1 MGPKPRQDAAEQ
13 DLFRMELV
21 NLIDQRHELVKLAA
35 LIDWPAFEQAWG
47 PKFESTTGRPALPT
61 RLMASL
67 LYLKHTFALSDVDV
81 VERWIENPYWQH
93 FSGERYFRHELP
105 CDPSSLVRWRQRIG
119 EEGCEWLL
127 EHSIKAAM
135 SAGVMKRQ
143 SLSTV
148 IVDTTVQPKAIAHP
162 TDSRLLNRAREQLV
176 AAARDAGIE
185 LRQSYARVGKAADAQ
200 AGRYA
205 HAQQWRRMRR
215 EVRKLRTWLGR
226 VIRDVQ
232 RKAGEFGGVLK
243 TRMETA
249 QRLHAQ
255 QRDSKNKLYALH
267 APEVECIAKGKART
281 PYEFGVKTSV
291 AVTAKEGVVV
301 GMRSMPG
308 SPYDGHTLHSQLE
321 QVEIL
326 TGVQPAMALA
336 DRGYRGVQPPEG
348 TRLLISH
355 TRGLP
360 KALKQLLKRRQAI
373 EPTIGHMKTD
383 GLLARNWLKGSDGDA
398 IHAVLC
404 GAGHNL
410 RLILAHLR
418 VLVLALFVLTRYA
431 TNTLMAVWRD
441 AIAALA
447 HLLRPAPALGSA

>member
-1 MGPKPRQDAAEQ
+1 MGPKSRVDASEQ

-21 NLIDQRHELVKLAA
+21 NLIDQRHELVKLAE

-61 RLMASL
+61 RLMAAL
-67 LYLKHTFALSDVDV
+67 LYLKHAFAESDEDV
-81 VERWIENPYWQH
+81 VERWKENPYWQH
-93 FSGERYFRHELP
+93 FSGERYFQHELP

-127 EHSIKAAM
+127 EHSIQAALA
-135 SAGVMKRQ
+135 AGVLKRL
-143 SLSTV
+143 SLATV
-148 IVDTTVQPKAIAHP
+148 VVDTTVQPKAIAHP

-176 AAARDAGIE
+176 DAAQEAGIE
-185 LRQSYARVGKAADAQ
+185 LRQSYARLGKAADAK

-215 EVRKLRTWLGR
+215 EVKRLRTWLGR

-232 RKAGEFGGVLK
+232 RKAGKITGVLK
-243 TRMETA
+243 TRIEVA
-249 QRLHAQ
+249 QRLHEQ
-255 QRDSKNKLYALH
+255 RRDSKNKLYALH

-291 AVTAKEGVVV
+291 AVTAREGVVV

-308 SPYDGHTLHSQLE
+308 APYDGHTLHSQLE

-326 TGVQPAMALA
+326 TGVRPSMALA

-348 TRLLISH
+348 TRLLLSH

-360 KALKQLLKRRQAI
+360 RALKKLLKRRQAI

-383 GLLARNWLKGSDGDA
+383 GLLGRNWLKGGDGDA

-404 GAGHNL
+404 GAGHNI

-418 VLVLALFVLTRYA
+418 VLVLALIGL
-431 TNTLMAVWRD
+431 LGLQ
-441 AIAALA
+441 AAA
-447 HLLRPAPALGSA
+447 RMLLCSPAPHGSTR